1 MTETRTALVTLQRMD
16 QKIAVLKNEVGAF
29 DPKIEQIEEPALQLE
44 SEVEAMQKRLKEI
57 KLEQRR
63 VEGAVQ
69 DKQERMKKL
78 EERIN
83 EVRTVREEAAVQA
96 EQEMV
101 RRALENEET
110 EMLTLLDQVRRIE
123 ERLAEQESALQD
135 AQALVE
141 PAMEE
146 LLAERGKVQDKLDAL
161 KAKRD
166 AFADDIDPDQ
176 RDLYE
181 RIMGGSGRRVA
192 VAALTQDGACG
203 NCYSVIPLQLQSEI
217 LHSEVMIRC
226 EGCGVI
232 LTPPTE
238 EGDVEA
244 EGSGEPTVAPEEE
257 SDADAEAGEAA
268 DSEDS
273 EASGPEAGDA
283 LLASLGVSADESEG
297 ERASDSKDE
306 GDDDEDVF
314 ANIEAAADAAADGG
328 DEDNDA
334 DGDEDDDED
343 AEPEHTT
350 PIPVA
355 QMDTGSSEDDAP
367 VTVPDDG
374 EEE

>member
-1 MTETRTALVTLQRMD
+1 MRQTRTALVELQRLD
-16 QKIAVLKNEVGAF
+16 QKIAALKSEVGAF
-29 DPKIEQIEEPALQLE
+29 DPKIAEIEEPALQLE
-44 SEVEAMQKRLKEI
+44 SEVEAMQKRLTEI

-78 EERIN
+78 DERLG

-96 EQEMV
+96 EQDMV

-146 LLAERGKVQDKLDAL
+146 LLAVRGEVEEKLAKL
-161 KAKRD
+161 KKERD
-166 AFADDIDPDQ
+166 AFAEDIDSDQ
-176 RDLYE
+176 RHLYE
-181 RIMGGSGRRVA
+181 RIMAGSGRRIA

-203 NCYSVIPLQLQSEI
+203 NCYSVIPLQLQSEV

-232 LTPPTE
+232 LTPPSE
-238 EGDVEA
+238 EGDIEA
-244 EGSGEPTVAPEEE
+244 EGSGEPAEAPEEE
-257 SDADAEAGEAA
+257 GADEESADDGSGDDESVAE
-268 DSEDS
+268 
-273 EASGPEAGDA
+273 PEAGDG
-283 LLASLGVSADESEG
+283 LLAAIGATADEAPSQDDSAD
-297 ERASDSKDE
+297 D
-306 GDDDEDVF
+306 GDDDDDIF
-314 ANIEAAADAAADGG
+314 ADIGAAADAAAEGSG
-328 DEDNDA
+328 E
-334 DGDEDDDED
+334 EDDETGEEDDEAQEED
-343 AEPEHTT
+343 DEPEHVT

-355 QMDTGSSEDDAP
+355 DLDTGSSEDEP